1 MAFIERDHHRPPPIM
16 DGPRASEPP
25 PHWLAANTWEEC
37 VHNIHQWSMLSK
49 DIQNREYL
57 KYDDLTREEDERL
70 RRKLRKLMDNPPR
83 LRVNPEP
90 SHKRKVDS
98 DGEKIAPH
106 ASNKKAK
113 RTVTPTPKKSIYVKS
128 KKKSSPARS
137 KGGKVIPTDLDVMG
151 GRGGSTN
158 KHKGNMLFRDEA
170 RKFRVVYQ
178 QSETSRTEKILMSQ
192 VSVGI

>member
-1 MAFIERDHHRPPPIM
+1 
-16 DGPRASEPP
+16 
-25 PHWLAANTWEEC
+25 
-37 VHNIHQWSMLSK
+37 
-49 DIQNREYL
+49 
-57 KYDDLTREEDERL
+57 
-70 RRKLRKLMDNPPR
+70 MDNPPR
-83 LRVNPEP
+83 LRVNPQP

-98 DGEKIAPH
+98 EGEKIAPP
-106 ASNKKAK
+106 ASNKKA
-113 RTVTPTPKKSIYVKS
+113 RTITPTPKKSTSKGIYKKGGI

-192 VSVGI
+192 VSVGIYSC